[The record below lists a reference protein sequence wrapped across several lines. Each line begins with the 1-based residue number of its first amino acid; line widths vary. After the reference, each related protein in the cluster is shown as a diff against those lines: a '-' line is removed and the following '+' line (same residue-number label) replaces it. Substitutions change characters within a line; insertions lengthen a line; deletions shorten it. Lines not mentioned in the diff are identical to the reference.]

1 MEARALW
8 LTAKEHAELRP
19 ADAPAPAAREVRV
32 KAIAS
37 GISSGTEMLLYRGLG
52 PVGQAMTPSTCEGSW
67 GLPVKYGYQSVGRVI
82 DAGKDSGYRGDE
94 LVFCRY
100 PHQDYYTIDATDPE
114 LVYRIPEFDP
124 PEIGVLGNNADVALT
139 ALLDVPVR
147 LGDVVVVVGL
157 GIVGMFCALLARRTA
172 GRLIVVD
179 PFEYRREI
187 ALRLGADVAV
197 SPEDAVDAVFAASE
211 GRGSDV
217 SIEAS
222 GAPSGLQLA
231 IDCSALEATVTVVGW
246 YGNKQVPLVLA
257 PQFYSQRL
265 KMVSSS
271 VLYAGSGLQ
280 PRWDLGRKLQTALDL
295 LPSLHPEEMISHRV
309 PFSRAPDAF
318 RLLSEQLDQ
327 TMAVILTYEEDDQA
341 DPA

>member
-8 LTAKEHAELRP
+8 IASEGRAELR
-19 ADAPAPAAREVRV
+19 AAEAPPPSPNEIRV

-37 GISSGTEMLLYRGLG
+37 GISTGTEMVLYRGLG
-52 PVGQAMTPSTCEGSW
+52 PAGQAMTPSTCEGSW
-67 GLPVKYGYQSVGRVI
+67 ALPVKYGYQSIGRVI
-82 DAGKDSGYRGDE
+82 DAGEDCGYRDGE

-100 PHQDYYTIDATDPE
+100 PHQDYYTIDADDPE
-114 LVYRIPEFDP
+114 LVFRIPDFDP

-147 LGDVVVVVGL
+147 LGDVAVVVGL
-157 GIVGMFCALLARRTA
+157 GIVGMFCSLLARRTA
-172 GRLIVVD
+172 GTLVVVD

-187 ALRLGADVAV
+187 ALKLGADVAV
-197 SPEDAVDAVFAASE
+197 HPEDAVEAVQASSD

-222 GAPSGLQLA
+222 GAASGLQLA
-231 IDCSALEATVTVVGW
+231 IDCSGLEATVAVVGW

-265 KMVSSS
+265 QLVSSS

-280 PRWDLGRKLQTALDL
+280 ARWDLGRKLEAALDF
-295 LPSLHPEEMISHRV
+295 LPSMHPEQMISHRI
-309 PFSRAPDAF
+309 PFDSAPEAF
-318 RLLSEQLDQ
+318 RLLDEHLDQ
-327 TMAVILTYEEDDQA
+327 TLAVILMYD
-341 DPA
+341 

>member
-1 MEARALW
+1 MDATALW
-8 LTAKEHAELRP
+8 ISRERHAELRP
-19 ADAPAPAAREVRV
+19 ATAPDPAPHEIRV

-37 GISSGTEMLLYRGLG
+37 GISTGTELVLYHGLG
-52 PVGQAMTPSTCEGSW
+52 PGDQAMTPSTCEGRW
-67 GLPVKYGYQSVGRVI
+67 DLPVKYGYQSVGRVI
-82 DAGKDSGYRGDE
+82 DAGRDAGYREGD

-100 PHQDYYTIDATDPE
+100 PHQDVYTIDATDPE

-172 GRLIVVD
+172 GTLVVVD
-179 PFEYRREI
+179 PFEYRRDI

-197 SPEDAVDAVFAASE
+197 HPDDAIAAVREASD

-222 GAPSGLQLA
+222 GAASGLQLA
-231 IDCSALEATVTVVGW
+231 IDASGLEADVCVVGW
-246 YGNKQVPLVLA
+246 YGAKQVPLVLA

-265 KMVSSS
+265 KLVSSS

-280 PRWDLGRKLQTALDL
+280 PRWDLGRKLQAALDL
-295 LPSLHPEEMISHRV
+295 LPSMHPHEMISHRV
-309 PFSRAPDAF
+309 PFSRAPEAF
-318 RLLSEQLDQ
+318 QLLDEHLDQ
-327 TMAVILTYEEDDQA
+327 TLAVILTYD
-341 DPA
+341 

>member
-1 MEARALW
+1 MDATALW
-8 LTAKEHAELRP
+8 MPRVRHAELRP
-19 ADAPAPAAREVRV
+19 DTAPDPAPHEIRV

-37 GISSGTEMLLYRGLG
+37 GISTGTELVLYHGLG
-52 PVGQAMTPSTCEGSW
+52 PGDQAMTPSTCEGRW
-67 GLPVKYGYQSVGRVI
+67 DLPVKYGYQSVGRVI
-82 DAGKDSGYRGDE
+82 DAGRSSGYAEGD

-100 PHQDYYTIDATDPE
+100 PHQDVYTIDATDPE

-147 LGDVVVVVGL
+147 LGDVVVVAGL

-172 GRLIVVD
+172 GTLVVVD
-179 PFEYRREI
+179 PFGYRRDI
-187 ALRLGADVAV
+187 ALGLGADVAV
-197 SPEDAVDAVFAASE
+197 HPDDAIAAVMEASD
-211 GRGSDV
+211 GRGADV

-222 GAPSGLQLA
+222 GAGAGLQLA
-231 IDCSALEATVTVVGW
+231 IDVCGLEADVCVVGW
-246 YGNKQVPLVLA
+246 YGSKQIPLVLA

-265 KMVSSS
+265 KLVSSS

-295 LPSLHPEEMISHRV
+295 LPSMHPETMISHRI
-309 PFSRAPDAF
+309 PFAKAPEAF
-318 RLLSEQLDQ
+318 ELLDEHLDQ
-327 TMAVILTYEEDDQA
+327 TLAVILTYD
-341 DPA
+341 

>member
-1 MEARALW
+1 MDATALW
-8 LTAKEHAELRP
+8 LTLPGHAELRP
-19 ADAPAPAAREVRV
+19 DTAPDPEPNEIRV

-37 GISSGTEMLLYRGLG
+37 GISTGTELVLYHGLG
-52 PVGQAMTPSTCEGSW
+52 PADQAMTPSTCEGRW
-67 GLPVKYGYQSVGRVI
+67 DLPVKYGYQSVGRVI
-82 DAGKDSGYRGDE
+82 DAGRNAGYAEGE

-100 PHQDYYTIDATDPE
+100 PHQDVYTIDATDPE

-172 GRLIVVD
+172 GTLVVVD
-179 PFEYRREI
+179 PFPYRRDI

-197 SPEDAVDAVFAASE
+197 HPDDAPAAVAEASD

-222 GAPSGLQLA
+222 GAASGLQLA
-231 IDCSALEATVTVVGW
+231 IDVSGLEADVCVVGW
-246 YGNKQVPLVLA
+246 YGAKQIPLVLA

-265 KMVSSS
+265 KLVSSS

-280 PRWDLGRKLQTALDL
+280 PRWDLGRKLQAALDL
-295 LPSLHPEEMISHRV
+295 LPSMHPEKMISHRV
-309 PFSRAPDAF
+309 PFSRAPEAF
-318 RLLSEQLDQ
+318 ELLDRHLDQ
-327 TMAVILTYEEDDQA
+327 TLAVILTYD
-341 DPA
+341 

>member
-1 MEARALW
+1 MDARALW
-8 LTAKEHAELRP
+8 ITSERHAELREAEAP
-19 ADAPAPAAREVRV
+19 SPAPHEIRV

-37 GISSGTEMLLYRGLG
+37 GISTGTEMVLYRGLG
-52 PVGQAMTPSTCEGSW
+52 PGDQAMTPSTCEGSW
-67 GLPVKYGYQSVGRVI
+67 ALPVKYGYQSVGRVI
-82 DAGKDSGYRGDE
+82 DAGKDSAYRVGE

-100 PHQDYYTIDATDPE
+100 PHQDYYTIDASDPE
-114 LVYRIPEFDP
+114 LVFRIPEFDP

-172 GRLIVVD
+172 GTLIVVD
-179 PFEYRREI
+179 PFEQRREL
-187 ALRLGADVAV
+187 AKRLGADLAV
-197 SPEDAVDAVFAASE
+197 HPDDAREAVDAASQE
-211 GRGSDV
+211 RGADV

-222 GAPSGLQLA
+222 GAASGLQLA
-231 IDCSALEATVTVVGW
+231 IDVSGLEADVTVVGW

-265 KMVSSS
+265 KLVSSS

-280 PRWDLGRKLQTALDL
+280 ARWDLGRKLQAALDL
-295 LPSLHPEEMISHRV
+295 LPTMHPEEMITHRI
-309 PFSRAPDAF
+309 PFDRAPDAF
-318 RLLSEQLDQ
+318 ELLDERLGETL
-327 TMAVILTYEEDDQA
+327 AVIFTYD
-341 DPA
+341 

>member
-1 MEARALW
+1 M
-8 LTAKEHAELRP
+8 
-19 ADAPAPAAREVRV
+19 

-37 GISSGTEMLLYRGLG
+37 GISTGTEMVLYHGLG
-52 PVGQAMTPSTCEGSW
+52 PAGQAMTPSTCEGSW
-67 GLPVKYGYQSVGRVI
+67 ALPVKYGYQSVGRVI
-82 DAGKDSGYRGDE
+82 DVGKDCGYAEGE

-100 PHQDYYTIDATDPE
+100 PHQDYYTIDAGDPE
-114 LVYRIPEFDP
+114 LVFRIPEFDP

-139 ALLDVPVR
+139 ALLDAPVR

-172 GRLIVVD
+172 GTLIVVD

-197 SPEDAVDAVFAASE
+197 HPDDAEEAVRAASE

-222 GAPSGLQLA
+222 GAASGLQLA
-231 IDCSALEATVTVVGW
+231 IDCSGLEATVTVVGW
-246 YGNKQVPLVLA
+246 YGNKEVGLVLA

-265 KMVSSS
+265 KLVSSS

-280 PRWDLGRKLQTALDL
+280 ARWDLGRKLQAALDL
-295 LPSLHPEEMISHRV
+295 LPSMHPEEMISHRV
-309 PFSRAPDAF
+309 PFDKAPEAF
-318 RLLSEQLDQ
+318 ELLDERLDQ
-327 TMAVILTYEEDDQA
+327 TLAVILTYD
-341 DPA
+341 

>member
-1 MEARALW
+1 MDATALW
-8 LTAKEHAELRP
+8 IPRQGHAELRP
-19 ADAPAPAAREVRV
+19 DTAADPAPHEIRVR
-32 KAIAS
+32 AIAS
-37 GISSGTEMLLYRGLG
+37 GISTGTELVLYHGLG
-52 PVGQAMTPSTCEGSW
+52 PAGQAMTPSTCEGRW
-67 GLPVKYGYQSVGRVI
+67 DLPVKYGYQSVGRVI
-82 DAGKDSGYRGDE
+82 DAGRDSGYREGE

-100 PHQDYYTIDATDPE
+100 PHQDVYTIDATDPE

-172 GRLIVVD
+172 GTLVVVD
-179 PFEYRREI
+179 PFEYRRDI

-197 SPEDAVDAVFAASE
+197 HPDDAAAAVAEASE

-222 GAPSGLQLA
+222 GAASGLQLA
-231 IDCSALEATVTVVGW
+231 IDVSGLEADVCVVGW
-246 YGNKQVPLVLA
+246 YGAKQIPLVLA

-265 KMVSSS
+265 KLVSSS

-280 PRWDLGRKLQTALDL
+280 PRWDLGRKLQAALDL
-295 LPSLHPEEMISHRV
+295 LPSMHPEEMISHRI
-309 PFSRAPDAF
+309 PFAQAPDAF
-318 RLLSEQLDQ
+318 TLLDEHLDQ
-327 TMAVILTYEEDDQA
+327 TLAVILTYE
-341 DPA
+341 

>member
-1 MEARALW
+1 M
-8 LTAKEHAELRP
+8 
-19 ADAPAPAAREVRV
+19 

-37 GISSGTEMLLYRGLG
+37 GISTGTEMVLYHGLG
-52 PVGQAMTPSTCEGSW
+52 PAGQTMTPSTCEGSW
-67 GLPVKYGYQSVGRVI
+67 ALPVKYGYQSVGRVI
-82 DAGKDSGYRGDE
+82 DAGEACGYSEGE

-100 PHQDYYTIDATDPE
+100 PHQDYYTIDAGDPE
-114 LVYRIPEFDP
+114 LVFRIPEFDP

-139 ALLDVPVR
+139 ALLDAPVR

-172 GRLIVVD
+172 GTLIVVD

-197 SPEDAVDAVFAASE
+197 HPDDAEEAVQAASE
-211 GRGSDV
+211 GRGSDI

-222 GAPSGLQLA
+222 GAASGLQLA
-231 IDCSALEATVTVVGW
+231 IDCSGLEATVTVVGW
-246 YGNKQVPLVLA
+246 YGNKEVGLVLA

-265 KMVSSS
+265 KLVSSS

-280 PRWDLGRKLQTALDL
+280 ARWDLGRKLQAALDL
-295 LPSLHPEEMISHRV
+295 LPSMHPEEMISHRI
-309 PFSRAPDAF
+309 PFDRAPEAFELLDA
-318 RLLSEQLDQ
+318 QLDQ
-327 TMAVILTYEEDDQA
+327 TLAVVLTYD
-341 DPA
+341 